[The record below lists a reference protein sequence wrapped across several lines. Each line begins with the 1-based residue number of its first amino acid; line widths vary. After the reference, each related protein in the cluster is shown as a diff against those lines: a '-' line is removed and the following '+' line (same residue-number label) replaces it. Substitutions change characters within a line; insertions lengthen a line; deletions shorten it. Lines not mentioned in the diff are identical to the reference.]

1 MLFAHVQEAQEIVAQ
16 NNKGKLST
24 MVNTH
29 LFLDT
34 FPDKQ
39 RSQEEIAYRAMTFLT
54 SMVY

>member
-1 MLFAHVQEAQEIVAQ
+1 MLFAHVQEAHKIVVQ

-29 LFLDT
+29 SFLDT

-39 RSQEEIAYRAMTFLT
+39 RLQEEIAYRAMTFLT
-54 SMVY
+54 GMVY